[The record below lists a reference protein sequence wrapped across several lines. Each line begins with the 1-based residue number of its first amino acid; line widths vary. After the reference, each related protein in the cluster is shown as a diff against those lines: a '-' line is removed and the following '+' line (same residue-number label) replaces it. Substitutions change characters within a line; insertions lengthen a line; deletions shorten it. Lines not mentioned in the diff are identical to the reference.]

1 MNGILNIV
9 ARKSFKRKNS
19 EPKLGEIYDTPRYL
33 QEMKEFRK
41 LYKKVRPATPIR
53 NIC

>member
-1 MNGILNIV
+1 M
-9 ARKSFKRKNS
+9 
-19 EPKLGEIYDTPRYL
+19 GEIYDTPRYL
-33 QEMKEFRK
+33 AEMKEFRK